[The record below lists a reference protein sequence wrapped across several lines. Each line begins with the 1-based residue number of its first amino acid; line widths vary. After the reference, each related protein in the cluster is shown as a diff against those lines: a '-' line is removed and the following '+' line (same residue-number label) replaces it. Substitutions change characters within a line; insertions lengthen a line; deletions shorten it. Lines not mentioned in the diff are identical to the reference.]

1 MDIVAALAA
10 SPLFEGL
17 APPALQR
24 LASHLEVLE
33 LRGGATLFK
42 TGDPADAIFLLV
54 SGRLRAIRPD
64 GQVLGEIARGEP
76 IGEVGLLI
84 DQPRSATIIAVRDS
98 LVLRM
103 DRRVLLTL
111 YHDFPDALLQTTRVM
126 IRRMRET
133 VQDRRRARARSQQ
146 AVAVIPATP
155 ELDVLPLATALSE
168 AMAGFGTV
176 GLLTPARVDAALGA
190 GRAETL
196 FDDHDHNP
204 EVMTWLAEQ
213 ERAHRYMVYACPP
226 QPGAWARRCMRQTDR
241 ILLVIRAED
250 LPVMT
255 PMVDELLR
263 SGTQAVVEVLVLRA
277 PAAPVADILG
287 WRQLVRAVSHRYLA
301 PEHPADVACLARGL
315 SGRGI
320 GLVLGGGG
328 ARGFA
333 HLGLMR
339 ALEELQVPV
348 DLYGGSSMGAFFA
361 ALRAYGHDVDSMVE
375 IARQSFVEHNFLN
388 DYLFPSVALVRGR
401 KFVRRLHDIFG
412 EQQIET
418 LPRPF
423 FCVSSNLTRGQVE
436 VHDSGPLYLWTATSM
451 AVPGVAP
458 PVVWREELLVDGAL
472 LNSLPV
478 DIMQSLQRGPVI
490 ASDVSTGGE
499 LRALGI
505 EGPDP
510 EGLFNWQGP
519 GKRPSLFNIMFRTA
533 TVGGQQDA
541 KARAKLAD
549 VYLRMPVGGVALFD
563 WKRFDEVIEQGYEH
577 ALEQLAPLRDL
588 LLSGDL

>member
-1 MDIVAALAA
+1 MDITAALAA
-10 SPLFEGL
+10 SPLFAGL
-17 APPALQR
+17 APPALER
-24 LASHLEVLE
+24 LAAHIEVLE
-33 LRGGATLFK
+33 LRGGATLFRA
-42 TGDPADAIFLLV
+42 GDPPDAIFVLA

-64 GQVLGEIARGEP
+64 GQVLGEITRGEP

-84 DQPRSATIIAVRDS
+84 DQPRSANVIAVRDS

-103 DRRVLLTL
+103 DRTVLLTL
-111 YHDFPDALLQTTRVM
+111 YHDYPDALLQTTRVM

-155 ELDVLPLATALSE
+155 GLDVRPLAGALAD
-168 AMAGFGTV
+168 AMAAFGAVCLLRPETV
-176 GLLTPARVDAALGA
+176 DEALGA
-190 GRAETL
+190 GRAETP
-196 FDDHDHNP
+196 FDDQAHNA

-213 ERAHRYMVYACPP
+213 ERAHRYLVYTCPP

-241 ILLVIRAED
+241 ILLVVRAGD
-250 LPVMT
+250 LPSLT

-263 SGTQAVVEVLVLRA
+263 SGTQAVVEVLVLRTSGE
-277 PAAPVADILG
+277 PVADILG
-287 WRQLVRAVSHRYLA
+287 WRAQVRAGSHRYLCPGRA
-301 PEHPADVACLARGL
+301 ADIAALGRGL
-315 SGRGI
+315 SGRSI

-339 ALEELQVPV
+339 ALEELDIPV
-348 DLYGGSSMGAFFA
+348 DLFGGSSMGAFFA
-361 ALRAYGHDVDSMVE
+361 ALRACGHDVASMVD
-375 IARQSFVEHNFLN
+375 IARRSFVDHNYLN

-401 KFVRRLHDIFG
+401 KFTRRLHEIFG
-412 EQQIET
+412 DQQIET
-418 LPRPF
+418 LPHPF

-436 VHDSGPLYLWTATSM
+436 VHDFGPLYLWTATSM

-478 DIMQSLQRGPVI
+478 DVMQALQRGPVI

-541 KARAKLAD
+541 KARARLAD

-563 WKRFDEVIEQGYEH
+563 WSRFDDVIEQGYEH

>member
-1 MDIVAALAA
+1 
-10 SPLFEGL
+10 
-17 APPALQR
+17 
-24 LASHLEVLE
+24 
-33 LRGGATLFK
+33 
-42 TGDPADAIFLLV
+42 
-54 SGRLRAIRPD
+54 
-64 GQVLGEIARGEP
+64 
-76 IGEVGLLI
+76 
-84 DQPRSATIIAVRDS
+84 
-98 LVLRM
+98 
-103 DRRVLLTL
+103 
-111 YHDFPDALLQTTRVM
+111 
-126 IRRMRET
+126 
-133 VQDRRRARARSQQ
+133 
-146 AVAVIPATP
+146 
-155 ELDVLPLATALSE
+155 
-168 AMAGFGTV
+168 
-176 GLLTPARVDAALGA
+176 
-190 GRAETL
+190 
-196 FDDHDHNP
+196 
-204 EVMTWLAEQ
+204 MTWLAEQ

-287 WRQLVRAVSHRYLA
+287 WRRLVRANSHRYLA
-301 PEHPADVACLARGL
+301 PQDAADVPCLARGL
-315 SGRGI
+315 CGRGI

-339 ALEELQVPV
+339 ALEELQIPV
-348 DLYGGSSMGAFFA
+348 DLFGGSSMGAFFA
-361 ALRAYGHDVDSMVE
+361 ALRACGRDVDSMID

-412 EQQIET
+412 EQPIET

-577 ALEQLAPLRDL
+577 ALEQLAPLRDFL
-588 LLSGDL
+588 LGGDL